1 MKTAADSVT
10 AVVGLEEHL
19 RAVGLPHADVARA
32 RAPRIRH
39 YIYIQKMVMADG
51 NGSW

>member
-32 RAPRIRH
+32 RAAHTH